1 MLTNQGKLNGGCIL
15 EGLYINHIIMTVGA
29 LIVVPAIFL
38 IFAKKPSLIPTPV
51 QNLFEMYI
59 EFVDNMIKEQMG
71 KEGRKFFPLIAGLGL
86 FIFFGN
92 LMGMIPGL
100 ESYTANMNTTLG
112 LAILVFII
120 YNFVGIKKHGF
131 GYIKHFMGPIPAA
144 APVFF
149 IIEILSHIS
158 RPVTLALRLFAN
170 MTGGE
175 LMTVVLIFL
184 VPLLVPLPIMLIH
197 LIAVFLQTYVFMI
210 LTTVYIA
217 GALVEEAH

>member
-1 MLTNQGKLNGGCIL
+1 L
-15 EGLYINHIIMTVGA
+15 EGLYTHHILMAVIA
-29 LIVVPAIFL
+29 LIFVPLLFFV
-38 IFAKKPSLIPTPV
+38 FAKKPSLVPSPV

-59 EFVDNMIKEQMG
+59 EFVDNMLKEQMG

-92 LMGMIPGL
+92 LMGMIPGF
-100 ESYTANMNTTLG
+100 ESYTANINTTLA
-112 LAILVFII
+112 LALMVFFL
-120 YNFVGIKKHGF
+120 YNYLGFKKHGVK
-131 GYIKHFMGPIPAA
+131 YLKHFMGPIPAA
-144 APVFF
+144 APIFF
-149 IIEILSHIS
+149 IIELISHLS

-175 LMTVVLIFL
+175 LITIVLIML
-184 VPLLVPLPIMLIH
+184 VPLLIPLPIMVVH

>member
-1 MLTNQGKLNGGCIL
+1 L
-15 EGLYINHIIMTVGA
+15 EGLYIHHILYAVIA
-29 LIVVPAIFL
+29 LVFVPLLFAV
-38 IFAKKPSLIPTPV
+38 FAKKPSLIPTPV

-59 EFVDNMIKEQMG
+59 EFVDNMLKEQMG
-71 KEGRKFFPLIAGLGL
+71 KEGRKFFPLVAGLGL
-86 FIFFGN
+86 FIFTGN
-92 LMGMIPGL
+92 LMGMIPGF
-100 ESYTANMNTTLG
+100 ESYTANINTTLA
-112 LAILVFII
+112 LALMVFFL
-120 YNFVGIKKHGF
+120 YNYLGFKKHGVS
-131 GYIKHFMGPIPAA
+131 YIKHFMGPIPAA

-149 IIEILSHIS
+149 IIEVISHLS

-175 LMTVVLIFL
+175 LITVVLIML
-184 VPLLVPLPIMLIH
+184 IPLLVPLPIMVVH

>member
-1 MLTNQGKLNGGCIL
+1 M
-15 EGLYINHIIMTVGA
+15 EGLYIHHILYAIIA
-29 LIVVPAIFL
+29 LVFVPLLFAV
-38 IFAKKPSLIPTPV
+38 FAKKPSLIPTPV

-59 EFVDNMIKEQMG
+59 EFVDNMLKEQMG
-71 KEGRKFFPLIAGLGL
+71 KEGRKFFPLVAGLGL
-86 FIFFGN
+86 FIFTGN
-92 LMGMIPGL
+92 LMGMIPGF
-100 ESYTANMNTTLG
+100 ESYTANINTTLA
-112 LAILVFII
+112 LALMVFFL
-120 YNFVGIKKHGF
+120 YNYLGFKKHGVS
-131 GYIKHFMGPIPAA
+131 YIKHFMGPIPAA

-149 IIEILSHIS
+149 IIEVISHLS

-175 LMTVVLIFL
+175 LITVVLIML
-184 VPLLVPLPIMLIH
+184 IPLLVPLPIMVVH

>member
-1 MLTNQGKLNGGCIL
+1 L
-15 EGLYINHIIMTVGA
+15 EGLYTHHILMAVIA
-29 LIVVPAIFL
+29 LVFVPLLFYV
-38 IFAKKPSLIPTPV
+38 FAKKPSLIPSPV

-59 EFVDNMIKEQMG
+59 EFVDNMLKEQMG
-71 KEGRKFFPLIAGLGL
+71 KEGRKFFPLVAGLGL

-100 ESYTANMNTTLG
+100 ESYTANINTTLA
-112 LAILVFII
+112 LALMVFFL
-120 YNFVGIKKHGF
+120 YNYLGFKKHGVK
-131 GYIKHFMGPIPAA
+131 YLKHFMGPIPAA

-149 IIEILSHIS
+149 IIELISHLS

-175 LMTVVLIFL
+175 LITVVLIML
-184 VPLLVPLPIMLIH
+184 IPLLIPLPIMVVH

>member
-1 MLTNQGKLNGGCIL
+1 MEELYTHHIL
-15 EGLYINHIIMTVGA
+15 MAVIA
-29 LIVVPAIFL
+29 LIFVPLLFL
-38 IFAKKPSLIPTPV
+38 AFAKKPSLVPTPL

-59 EFVDNMIKEQMG
+59 EFVDNMLKEQMG
-71 KEGRKFFPLIAGLGL
+71 KEGRKFFPLVGGLGL

-92 LMGMIPGL
+92 LMGMIPGF
-100 ESYTANMNTTLG
+100 ESYTANINTTLA
-112 LAILVFII
+112 LALMVFFL
-120 YNFVGIKKHGF
+120 YNYLGFKRHGVA
-131 GYIKHFMGPIPAA
+131 YLKHFMGPIPAA
-144 APVFF
+144 APIFF
-149 IIEILSHIS
+149 IIEVISHLS

-175 LMTVVLIFL
+175 LITVVLIML
-184 VPLLVPLPIMLIH
+184 VPLLIPLPIMVVH

>member
-38 IFAKKPSLIPTPV
+38 IFARKPSLIPTPV

>member
-1 MLTNQGKLNGGCIL
+1 M
-15 EGLYINHIIMTVGA
+15 A
-29 LIVVPAIFL
+29 LLVLVVIPVVFM

-51 QNLFEMYI
+51 QNLFEVYI
-59 EFVDNMIKEQMG
+59 EFVDNMLKEQMG
-71 KEGRKFFPLIAGLGL
+71 KEGRKFFPLVAGLGL

-112 LAILVFII
+112 LALMVFFL
-120 YNFVGIKKHGF
+120 YNFIGFKKHGIK
-131 GYIKHFMGPIPAA
+131 YLKHFMGPIPVA
-144 APVFF
+144 APIFF
-149 IIEILSHIS
+149 IIEVISHIS
-158 RPVTLALRLFAN
+158 RPITLALRLFAN

-175 LMTVVLIFL
+175 LITVVMILLI
-184 VPLLVPLPIMLIH
+184 PLLVPLPIMVVH

>member
-1 MLTNQGKLNGGCIL
+1 MKHVWMALL
-15 EGLYINHIIMTVGA
+15 A
-29 LIVVPAIFL
+29 LIVVPYLFNK
-38 IFAKKPSLIPTPV
+38 FAKRPSLIPTPV

-59 EFVDNMIKEQMG
+59 EFTDNMLKEQMG
-71 KEGRKFFPLIAGLGL
+71 KEGRRFFSLVAGIGL
-86 FIFFGN
+86 FVFFGN

-100 ESYTANMNTTLG
+100 ESYTANINTTLG
-112 LAILVFII
+112 LALLVFFI
-120 YNFVGIKKHGF
+120 YNYVGIKKHGLS
-131 GYIKHFMGPIPAA
+131 YIKHFMGPIPAA

-149 IIEILSHIS
+149 IIELLSHLS

-175 LMTVVLIFL
+175 LITIVLILLVPFL
-184 VPLLVPLPIMLIH
+184 VPLPVMVIH